1 MQVAPVQTFREI
13 QHYKNEKQTLHPYR
27 GKDVFIIRI
36 KLYKDVLIIRI
47 KLYKDV
53 DAVTMGIDQAQ
64 HL

>member
-1 MQVAPVQTFREI
+1 MQVAPVQIFREI

-36 KLYKDVLIIRI
+36 KLYKDV
-47 KLYKDV
+47 